1 MAGKPSTAVKYQLKK
16 IKHPSLIFKLKALK
30 NLTFST
36 EERRVMRR
44 LDSFI
49 LLPRLNVGAQGAGG
63 ELESLHKIIKS
74 QIW

>member
-1 MAGKPSTAVKYQLKK
+1 
-16 IKHPSLIFKLKALK
+16 
-30 NLTFST
+30 
-36 EERRVMRR
+36 MRR

-49 LLPRLNVGAQGAGG
+49 LLPCLNVEAQGAGG